1 MPYDYTTKHLHTGR
15 RISVDLD
22 TVCFP
27 DGSSGTLEVVRHPGA
42 AAVIP
47 FLDPPRDADP
57 RILLLRQFRHA
68 ASGLLW
74 EIPAG
79 TLDGTE
85 DPVSCARRELEEEAG
100 ATAGRFEHLT
110 TIFTT
115 PGFTDERIHLFL
127 ATDLTR
133 VPSRLEADEFIEVHE
148 VRWSTALDLL
158 REGGLV
164 DAKSMTALLY
174 VESFHRSAPP
184 GTTLAV

>member
-1 MPYDYTTKHLHTGR
+1 MPYDYTTQNLHTGR
-15 RISVDLD
+15 RISLDRD
-22 TVCFP
+22 TVSFP
-27 DGSSGTLEVVRHPGA
+27 DGSIGTLEVVRHPGA

-47 FLDPPRDADP
+47 FLEPPETPDP
-57 RILLLRQFRHA
+57 RILLLQQFRHA
-68 ASGLLW
+68 AGRPLW

-79 TLDGTE
+79 TLDGNE
-85 DPVSCARRELEEEAG
+85 DPVHCARRELEEEAG
-100 ATAGRFEHLT
+100 ATAGRLDHLT

-148 VRWSTALDLL
+148 VRWSKVLELL

-164 DAKSMTALLY
+164 DAKSMVAVLY
-174 VESFHRSAPP
+174 VQSFHRSLPG
-184 GTTLAV
+184 GTTSAA